1 MEAPDSCV
9 LNQLRSLERRLR
21 TTQIV
26 AAAAFACLVG
36 LSAGGARQDS
46 EVVDLIRARRIEV
59 VDDQGVMRISIGQD
73 AADTHRRSRACGIA
87 LHDAKGDERGGLGT
101 MDDLSAVI
109 ALDAPVGVGGPMRD
123 RVGMMVSPDG
133 SAQIVV
139 IDNQMQAAAR
149 LASGPKGGGWLEVY
163 GYDAESKQGTLRR
176 VTHAGD
182 EASQLPLEEE
192 K

>member
-1 MEAPDSCV
+1 MEAPDSPA
-9 LNQLRSLERRLR
+9 LDQIRSLERRLR
-21 TTQIV
+21 RTQVAVV
-26 AAAAFACLVG
+26 AALACLVG
-36 LSAGGARQDS
+36 LSAGGPRQDP
-46 EVVDLIRARRIEV
+46 EVVDSIRARRIEV
-59 VDDQGVMRISIGQD
+59 LDDQGVVRVSIGQD
-73 AADTHRRSRACGIA
+73 AADTQRRSRACGIT

-149 LASGPKGGGWLEVY
+149 LTSDPKGGGWLELY
-163 GYDAESKQGTLRR
+163 GYDREKKQGTLRR

-182 EASQLPLEEE
+182 EASQFPLKEE